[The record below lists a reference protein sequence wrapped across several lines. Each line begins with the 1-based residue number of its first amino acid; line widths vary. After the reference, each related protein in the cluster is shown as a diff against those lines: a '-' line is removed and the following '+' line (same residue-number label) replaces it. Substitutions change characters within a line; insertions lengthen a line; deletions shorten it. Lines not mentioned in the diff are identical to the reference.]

1 MNWGFFYK
9 HSVRGKHRDYKSIDN
24 SCDKLLFS
32 YHNYSIHIHCVNSV
46 KVKRNKNETAVN
58 FSALECKTI
67 KINYAVSYSH
77 PPSHSFPLFI
87 FDNFSHFLYIFKILW
102 YNKSIMIPAQN

>member
-9 HSVRGKHRDYKSIDN
+9 HSVRGKHRHYKSIDN

-32 YHNYSIHIHCVNSV
+32 YHSYSIHIHCVNSV

-58 FSALECKTI
+58 FSEFPQGVKKMNDNEMLSMLIDTYANLQRI
-67 KINYAVSYSH
+67 KEISDSQEEVRLSDAVCQRKV
-77 PPSHSFPLFI
+77 L
-87 FDNFSHFLYIFKILW
+87 LY
-102 YNKSIMIPAQN
+102 